1 MILSLVAQNS
11 MQMVVF
17 VVTLF
22 RTVSYYPTGTIMVK
36 LLTLFA
42 TSSTRKLSFP
52 FKKIAIFNQGL
63 FIRPQPVKHQCHPQM
78 RINYLHQF
86 FVFNRRLSQVAN
98 RPSNRPTTIDT
109 IQCSTLKTL
118 NFFSIEVN
126 EDCLE
131 PFKPKLQLKTSSST
145 PKMMSMI
152 DCGNTIWMHI
162 VQVQPVIN
170 VPLIMLEVHL
180 KSLRNHFL
188 ITFKFFQQD

>member
-1 MILSLVAQNS
+1 MILSLVTQNS
-11 MQMVVF
+11 MRMVVF

-22 RTVSYYPTGTIMVK
+22 RTVSYYPTGTIMIK

-52 FKKIAIFNQGL
+52 FKEIAILNLGL
-63 FIRPQPVKHQCHPQM
+63 FIRPQPVKHQCYSQM

-86 FVFNRRLSQVAN
+86 FVLNRRLSQVAN
-98 RPSNRPTTIDT
+98 RPSNRPASIDT
-109 IQCSTLKTL
+109 IQCPTLKRL
-118 NFFSIEVN
+118 NFFSIKVN

-152 DCGNTIWMHI
+152 DGGNTIWMHI

-170 VPLIMLEVHL
+170 VPLTMLEVQI